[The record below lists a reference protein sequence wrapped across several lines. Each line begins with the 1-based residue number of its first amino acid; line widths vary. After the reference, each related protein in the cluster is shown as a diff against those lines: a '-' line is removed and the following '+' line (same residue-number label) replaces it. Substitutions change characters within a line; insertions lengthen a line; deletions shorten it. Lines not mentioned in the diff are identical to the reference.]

1 RYKEHITDL
10 ELGLAVV
17 ERLRP
22 VAYDWKETREADVGF
37 VAEEIAA
44 IDPRLV
50 TRNAAG
56 EIEGVKYERLT
67 AVLAGAVQELTRTLA
82 AREVDDRALRERQDR
97 LEARL
102 DALLGAPRGGDASA
116 AAR

>member
-1 RYKEHITDL
+1 
-10 ELGLAVV
+10 
-17 ERLRP
+17 

-82 AREVDDRALRERQDR
+82 AREVDDRALRERQDL

-102 DALLGAPRGGDASA
+102 DALLAAQAGRGAAA